1 MSTYR
6 TEVLTSTESFSELRR
21 EWTDLLA
28 QSSSNTI
35 YMSCEWIDA
44 WLNASVEAVRPFIVT
59 ARDSKGALAGIAAY
73 YRTTMTLFGSMPL
86 RVLRPMGDV
95 NSGSEYPDW
104 IVDESHRDLISQTLA
119 DTLREHSRQWDLIWM
134 PRIAPGAGDSL
145 FSSCNAA
152 GLKAV
157 RREKVFSGMSLPDSI
172 AGFEAELSSNS
183 RSRIRRLRRRFA
195 KREGIEFLRCESEA
209 DLAGF
214 LDALFDLHQRRWLTV
229 GRDGVFVRKPRERAF
244 YESFAPVALAR
255 SWLGLY
261 ALRQDGEYRAVQIG
275 YSYNGVF
282 SQLQEGFDP
291 DIDAGAGNVLR
302 DLVISDLIERGIRY
316 YDFLGGW
323 SEHKRRWGA
332 KQVMG
337 SDILVGSTG
346 LRGRSVLSVPIW
358 PSGRFIA
365 D

>member
-1 MSTYR
+1 M
-6 TEVLTSTESFSELRR
+6 
-21 EWTDLLA
+21 
-28 QSSSNTI
+28 
-35 YMSCEWIDA
+35 
-44 WLNASVEAVRPFIVT
+44 
-59 ARDSKGALAGIAAY
+59 
-73 YRTTMTLFGSMPL
+73 
-86 RVLRPMGDV
+86 
-95 NSGSEYPDW
+95 
-104 IVDESHRDLISQTLA
+104 
-119 DTLREHSRQWDLIWM
+119 
-134 PRIAPGAGDSL
+134 
-145 FSSCNAA
+145 
-152 GLKAV
+152 
-157 RREKVFSGMSLPDSI
+157 
-172 AGFEAELSSNS
+172 
-183 RSRIRRLRRRFA
+183 
-195 KREGIEFLRCESEA
+195 
-209 DLAGF
+209 
-214 LDALFDLHQRRWLTV
+214 
-229 GRDGVFVRKPRERAF
+229 FVRKPRERAF